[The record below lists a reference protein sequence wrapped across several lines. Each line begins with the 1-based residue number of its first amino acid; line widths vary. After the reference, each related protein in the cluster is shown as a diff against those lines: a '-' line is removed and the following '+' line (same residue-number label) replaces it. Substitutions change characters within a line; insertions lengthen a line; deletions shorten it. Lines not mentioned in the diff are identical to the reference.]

1 MYLSGFGIHFL
12 GLFHFLY
19 VLLLAKACASYV
31 SLPNFWVLATLMK
44 FKYQKGL
51 CGTKLGIV
59 KLILQTTGSVSLL
72 VDDSFVPED
81 IISSVSVPQC

>member
-1 MYLSGFGIHFL
+1 MFKLI
-12 GLFHFLY
+12 
-19 VLLLAKACASYV
+19 VWCLLKQSYKCKIV
-31 SLPNFWVLATLMK
+31 SLLC
-44 FKYQKGL
+44 L

-81 IISSVSVPQC
+81 IISSVSVPKC